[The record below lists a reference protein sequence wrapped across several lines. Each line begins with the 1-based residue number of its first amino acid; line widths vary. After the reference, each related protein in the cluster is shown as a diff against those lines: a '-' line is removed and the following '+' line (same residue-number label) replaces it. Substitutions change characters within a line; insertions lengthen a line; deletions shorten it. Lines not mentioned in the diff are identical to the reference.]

1 MVQQLAQSCGPSPA
15 CRAFGELFIGPWIA
29 ILKPRVIKVIVPGL
43 YLEPRMVKPVSRC
56 YNSPTSGRS
65 Q

>member
-56 YNSPTSGRS
+56 L
-65 Q
+65 